1 MKLSLEVKVGL
12 FFLIGLAL
20 LGIMMFKSEDLG
32 SVFRRR
38 QIMVIRPS
46 HAAGMRVGDTVA
58 VSGLKAGEVERIA
71 LTPGGIEMTL
81 GIDRD
86 VRLSED
92 ATATIAWRG
101 LLGDRY
107 VDINPGSP
115 EKPRLPPGSVIPIQK
130 TVELGDVILK
140 LDAAATRVQEMLAEH
155 DLGAR
160 IAGVFENL
168 QSITDDIRAGK
179 GTAGKLVAD
188 EALYD
193 RIAAAAEN
201 LSNREGTFGK
211 LMVSDE
217 LYQKAMRTVDDL
229 ESAASRLEKIVSE
242 NDERMNAIL
251 RDLETAVP
259 AAREAFATIKTLG
272 EKADKGEGLV
282 AALLSDK
289 EMRDNLQN
297 ALSRL
302 GTSLDRIEEMT
313 RSMQEG
319 KGVIGRLT
327 KDETLAADLEAAVR
341 NLRTVSDRLATGD
354 GTLARLT
361 RDPDMYNDVKKLLDD
376 MRETLRRVKEQIPV
390 STFAGLLMSAF

>member
-20 LGIMMFKSEDLG
+20 LGIMTFKSEDLG